1 MAQVVAKK
9 KKVELDVEDREED
22 PDDDSTPL
30 ILVVDDSESTRKLAS
45 RLFRE
50 ALAQH
55 GVRSTV
61 HHAESGEEALEKCQA
76 LSARGS
82 SYALIS
88 MDICL
93 GSEVLDGACVRLGD
107 RNAPMPRYA
116 AHSLARSLARA
127 NRFACLCLCLTVTC
141 LCTSSLVLSLCS
153 LLAAAS

>member
-116 AHSLARSLARA
+116 AHSLARSIAPIVLPVCA
-127 NRFACLCLCLTVTC
+127 FA
-141 LCTSSLVLSLCS
+141 
-153 LLAAAS
+153 